1 MFLTKGEE
9 LLFKMRRV
17 ALCGSRGGSTNPE
30 VPVSTGSSQD
40 LACLD
45 YLAVRVLQRVRSKA
59 QRPVRHRP
67 VTSIATVG
75 RQPVG
80 SPAIDSEEG

>member
-1 MFLTKGEE
+1 MWFA
-9 LLFKMRRV
+9 RR
-17 ALCGSRGGSTNPE
+17 STNPE
-30 VPVSTGSSQD
+30 VTVSMGSSPD

-45 YLAVRVLQRVRSKA
+45 YLAAGVLERVRSKA

-67 VTSIATVG
+67 ATSIATVG